1 MMKLKNIK
9 LSYDQLVVVDD
20 LTMNIEKGSITTI
33 IGPNGCG
40 KSTLLKAMSRI
51 LEPIQGDIL
60 LDGKDLFS
68 IPTKEIA
75 RKLAFLPQSQN
86 ILNGLTV
93 FELISYGRYPYQKG
107 VGKLSEKDM
116 KAIHKAM
123 DLTHITELKDRGID
137 QLSGG
142 QRQRVWIAMSLAQET
157 DMIFLDE
164 PTTYLDIAHQ
174 LDVLHLLEK
183 LNKETNKTI
192 VMVLHDI
199 NQAAYFSD
207 YVIAIKEGKVIKSGL
222 GEDVITKEIIKDV
235 FQVDVEI
242 MFDQTSKKPITF
254 NYKRI

>member
-1 MMKLKNIK
+1 MVIK
-9 LSYDQLVVVDD
+9 DLTLSYDRDIIIND
-20 LTMNIEKGSITTI
+20 LSIDMREGKITTI

-51 LEPIQGDIL
+51 LEPKQGQIL
-60 LDGKDLFS
+60 LDGKSIFS

-75 RKLAFLPQSQN
+75 KELAFLPQSQD
-86 ILNGLTV
+86 IMNGLTV

-107 VGKLSEKDM
+107 MGKLSHDDI
-116 KAIHKAM
+116 KAIEKAM
-123 DLTHITELKDRGID
+123 ELTQVQSLKDRTID

-157 DMIFLDE
+157 DKIFLDE

-174 LDVLHLLEK
+174 LDVLHLLK
-183 LNKETNKTI
+183 YLNESEGKTI
-192 VMVLHDI
+192 IMVLHDI

-207 YVIAIKEGKVIKSGL
+207 DIIAIKEGLVFKSGKA
-222 GEDVITKEIIKDV
+222 EEVISKEMIRDV
-235 FQVDVEI
+235 FKVNVDI
-242 MFDQTSKKPITF
+242 MFDQTNQKPITF

>member
-1 MMKLKNIK
+1 MKLNNIK
-9 LSYDQLVVVDD
+9 LAYDQLVVVED

-51 LEPIQGDIL
+51 LEPLQGHIL

-68 IPTKEIA
+68 VPTKEIA
-75 RKLAFLPQSQN
+75 KQLAFLPQSQD
-86 ILNGLTV
+86 ILNGLSV

-107 VGKLSEKDM
+107 IGKLTADDLAAIYNAM
-116 KAIHKAM
+116 KMTHVM
-123 DLTHITELKDRGID
+123 DLKDRPID

-174 LDVLHLLEK
+174 LDILHLLEK

-207 YVIAIKEGKVIKSGL
+207 YVIALKDGEIIKSGV
-222 GEDVITKEIIKDV
+222 GEDVITKKIIQDV
-235 FQVDVEI
+235 FQVDVDI
-242 MFDQTSKKPITF
+242 MFDQASKKPITF